1 MLLCELHEGLDGLRE
16 HARVS
21 ESAVVFEGLK
31 KRIKESQEAAKAR
44 AQEQK
49 QQAVVQKNIYS
60 STYKREY
67 RRSKNEATY
76 KAAISSAHA
85 QAQADV
91 AKDAQGRGPA
101 FGAKIG
107 LILGGAASGFQ
118 KATKYGK
125 SDPFGMGGGSSND
138 PFGIGSLTG
147 GGGGGKRGSSQPDYL
162 GLGSL
167 GLGEPSRPAHRKKSS
182 KGKTITIHVK

>member
-101 FGAKIG
+101 
-107 LILGGAASGFQ
+107 SGFQ